1 MRTGCPKAPLV
12 LTDPERH
19 TREDLARR
27 ARTVPQVVR
36 RAARRSGTICGPHPS
51 TRRCRWGAPLRP
63 LSSASRPIA
72 RWHAPWTPAVGPVHA
87 GQVDTLIRQL
97 TLDLIDRS
105 TGDSS

>member
-36 RAARRSGTICGPHPS
+36 RAALRSGTICAHIHQHDGAAGGRRYGP
-51 TRRCRWGAPLRP
+51 
-63 LSSASRPIA
+63 
-72 RWHAPWTPAVGPVHA
+72 
-87 GQVDTLIRQL
+87 
-97 TLDLIDRS
+97 
-105 TGDSS
+105 